1 MIKTLHEI
9 MTVNPDLTYKEA
21 EKIQQQ
27 MRVAVED
34 KAAGFKTS
42 PGVCITAAVKKDI
55 QQNRP
60 LTDTM
65 DERAYYELKNE
76 NQRLKKRV
84 KELDNSLSISLE
96 TNDQYQRDNKK
107 LIADN
112 DKFRDQLQVKILK
125 STINKQIRRKHGHN

>member
-9 MTVNPDLTYKEA
+9 MKVNPDLTYKEA

-125 STINKQIRRKHGHN
+125 STINRQIRRKTWT